1 MYGVKACAH
10 SLVDRVPH
18 SECGGEGS
26 IPSERTIEFRE
37 NAMDR
42 GTKVRIATAIVVFS
56 ISLGLFIFAQL
67 LHQTEVKY
75 ISQENKG
82 GETILKCN
90 YNGDE
95 EEYSSNDIFYVKT
108 GQKIELKKGDTMTIF
123 HFGHPEE
130 NNGHY
135 DIKSV
140 HVTKHTKEK

>member
-1 MYGVKACAH
+1 M
-10 SLVDRVPH
+10 DRVPH

-42 GTKVRIATAIVVFS
+42 GSKVRIVTAVVVFS

-75 ISQENKG
+75 VSQESKG
-82 GETILKCN
+82 EETILKCN

-95 EEYSSNDIFYVKT
+95 DEYSSKDVFLCKDYSESRAQE
-108 GQKIELKKGDTMTIF
+108 G
-123 HFGHPEE
+123 
-130 NNGHY
+130 
-135 DIKSV
+135 
-140 HVTKHTKEK
+140 

>member
-1 MYGVKACAH
+1 M
-10 SLVDRVPH
+10 DRVPH

-42 GTKVRIATAIVVFS
+42 GSKVRIITAVVVFS

-75 ISQENKG
+75 VSQESKG
-82 GETILKCN
+82 EETILKCN

-95 EEYSSNDIFYVKT
+95 GEYSSKDVFYVKT
-108 GQKIELKKGDTMTIF
+108 TQKVELKKGDTMTIF
-123 HFGHPEE
+123 HFGNPEE
-130 NNGHY
+130 KDGHY
-135 DIKSV
+135 EIKSV
-140 HVTKHTKEK
+140 HVTKHASEK